1 MHRLMKQIMER
12 VRTPDPV
19 LVMVLLRMRVL
30 LLLLRL
36 RVERRVHRQRRV
48 VLRAVRTIRVL
59 RLQGRVGR
67 GRAGA
72 VAVMG
77 GERLER
83 VMGLVVLV
91 MMMVMEL
98 LCSPLVGVP
107 RRLRLRDDLRVY
119 RLIHVGGVGGERGQG
134 SCVVMMVMMMVVVV
148 HLVWGCVVGHV
159 VMWRRRH
166 AVV

>member
-30 LLLLRL
+30 LLRL
-36 RVERRVHRQRRV
+36 RVEGRMHRQRRV

-59 RLQGRVGR
+59 RLQGGVGR

-83 VMGLVVLV
+83 VMGLVLV

-119 RLIHVGGVGGERGQG
+119 RLIHVGSVGGERGQG
-134 SCVVMMVMMMVVVV
+134 SCAVMMVMVMVVVV
-148 HLVWGCVVGHV
+148 HLVRGCVVGHV
-159 VMWRRRH
+159 VMRRRRH

>member
-30 LLLLRL
+30 LLRL
-36 RVERRVHRQRRV
+36 RVEGRMHRQRRV

-59 RLQGRVGR
+59 RLQGGVGR

-134 SCVVMMVMMMVVVV
+134 SCVVMMVMVMVVVV

-159 VMWRRRH
+159 VMGRRRH
-166 AVV
+166 AVI